1 MPFCADLHGVHSS
14 HSLQMLR
21 NDRKRRAYDIDNSS
35 VEVDEVTDL
44 PGEVPLDQSS
54 PHAFNSDGDEN
65 CYFEANLV
73 GEDATVIGDNDEAE
87 PSSMVD
93 NGKIAE
99 ISQNNPNNLDFA
111 ESVHSSQMTLQRL
124 LNKRD
129 ATAAGLQSTSHS
141 FPAEMV
147 DGTELMEPVAPNPS
161 SSKLRTSQIDCPQPG
176 FSWRSAYD
184 DPNKRKAHEDKK
196 VKDAVAF
203 IRRHLESGTATAE
216 ILFAKF
222 NSPSCYDIE
231 FIKLLAKE
239 FKTDISDVLAR
250 RGRAQYKEVLKEFIF
265 KLLL

>member
-21 NDRKRRAYDIDNSS
+21 IDRKRRTS

-73 GEDATVIGDNDEAE
+73 GEDATVIGDN
-87 PSSMVD
+87 
-93 NGKIAE
+93 
-99 ISQNNPNNLDFA
+99 SQNNPNNLDFA

-184 DPNKRKAHEDKK
+184 DPNKRKAHEDNK

-216 ILFAKF
+216 ILLAKF
-222 NSPSCYDIE
+222 NSPSCYHIE
-231 FIKLLAKE
+231 FIKLLAQE
-239 FKTDISDVLAR
+239 FETDISDVFAR
-250 RGRAQYKEVLKEFIF
+250 RGRAQHKEVLQEFIF